1 MKVLYALDKG
11 SNCWYMNDVLTHLAA
26 LGQIEYTSIKL
37 INYIKPEFDQS
48 GFDVLIYQ
56 TFPDESVKGKFNKA
70 LIELSDEL
78 FLEFEGKKF
87 LLDSFDDC
95 NKNGYKRFLEKF
107 PRIKVCATKSY
118 KKKHNTVFALPAFDM
133 NSWFIPESTI
143 NFSKKIPRIVPIHC
157 AFKLDHRY
165 PHTIRNEIKAKL
177 IDKFLDY
184 TDFHRVPLLEYIYFL
199 RNVRIS
205 VGGPGYGQCS
215 HAAYHALQAG
225 ACLLHHESIDELQLL
240 PHVDLEPGV
249 DYVSFTMDSFDKTL
263 QFLLDHP
270 NVAEAIGR
278 AGQKKFYEGID
289 LNKSCEKF
297 MGIFNS

>member
-11 SNCWYMNDVLTHLAA
+11 SNCWYMDAILTQLAA

-37 INYIKPEFDQS
+37 VNYVKPEFDQTQ
-48 GFDVLIYQ
+48 FDVLVYQ
-56 TFPDESVKGKFNKA
+56 TYPDESVKGKFNRA
-70 LIELSDEL
+70 LIQLGDDL

-95 NKNGYKRFLEKF
+95 SKNGYKRFQDSY
-107 PRIKVCATKSY
+107 PRIKVCATRSY
-118 KKKHNTVFALPAFDM
+118 KNKFNTVFALPAFDM
-133 NSWFIPESTI
+133 RNWFIPEQI
-143 NFSKKIPRIVPIHC
+143 GVPIIFNKNIPIHC
-157 AFKLDHRY
+157 AFKTDQRY
-165 PHTIRNEIKAKL
+165 PHTIRNEIKGAL
-177 IDKFLDY
+177 INGFLDY
-184 TDFHRVPLLEYIYFL
+184 TDFHRVPLLDYIYFL

-225 ACLLHHESIDELQLL
+225 ACLFHHESIEDLQLL

-249 DYVSFTMDSFDKTL
+249 DYVSFTMLSFEKTL
-263 QFLLDHP
+263 RFLVEHP

-278 AGQKKFYEGID
+278 SGQEKFYKGID
-289 LNKSCEKF
+289 LDKSCVQMLE
-297 MGIFNS
+297 IFK

>member
-11 SNCWYMNDVLTHLAA
+11 SNCWYMNEVLTHLQG
-26 LGQIEYTSIKL
+26 LGKIEYTSIKL
-37 INYIKPEFDQS
+37 INYVKPEFDQS
-48 GFDVLIYQ
+48 GFDVLVYQ

-95 NKNGYKRFLEKF
+95 NKNGFKRFNDSY

-118 KKKHNTVFALPAFDM
+118 QKKYNTVFALPAFDM
-133 NSWFIPESTI
+133 NSWFIPQPPKPFPKT
-143 NFSKKIPRIVPIHC
+143 VPIHC
-157 AFKLDHRY
+157 AFKIDQRY
-165 PHTIRNEIKAKL
+165 PHTIRNEIKGKL
-177 IDKFLDY
+177 ICKFLDY
-184 TDFHRVPLLEYIYFL
+184 TDFHRVPVLEYVHYFL
-199 RNVRIS
+199 QTVRIS

-215 HAAYHALQAG
+215 HAAWHTLQAG
-225 ACLLHHESIDELQLL
+225 ACLFHHESIDELQML

-263 QFLLDHP
+263 QFLIDHP

-278 AGQKKFYEGID
+278 SGQKKFYEGID
-289 LNKSCEKF
+289 LNKSCDQF
-297 MGIFNS
+297 MEIFNS

>member
-26 LGQIEYTSIKL
+26 LGRIEYTSVKL

-48 GFDVLIYQ
+48 EFDVLVYQ
-56 TFPDESVKGKFNKA
+56 TYPDESVKGKFNKE
-70 LIELSDEL
+70 LIRLADNL
-78 FLEFEGKKF
+78 YLEFEGKKF

-95 NKNGYKRFLEKF
+95 SRNGYKRFSDSS

-118 KKKHNTVFALPAFDM
+118 QNKYNTVFVLPPFDM
-133 NSWFIPESTI
+133 ANWFYKDTPAVYPKTI
-143 NFSKKIPRIVPIHC
+143 PIHC
-157 AFKLDHRY
+157 AFKIDQRY

-177 IDKFLDY
+177 INKFLDC
-184 TDFHRVPLLEYIYFL
+184 TDFHRVPLLDYIYFL

-215 HAAYHALQAG
+215 HAAWHTLQAG
-225 ACLLHHESIDELQLL
+225 ACLLHHESIDELQML
-240 PHVDLEPGV
+240 PHTDLEPGM

-289 LNKSCEKF
+289 LNKSCEQF
-297 MGIFNS
+297 MEIFK